1 MQSSTDVLVA
11 GAGPVGLLLA
21 CELQRQGV
29 DHMLIDLRPEPSYF
43 CKALGVTPRTLEIF
57 EDLGVVEDAIDA
69 GLWLQ
74 GMSTFTNGVESGS
87 LDRLAEN
94 LPYGFLALPQYETE
108 RILEQCLERHG
119 GAVRRGLAL
128 QSFKSGTQGVE
139 AQVADTTG
147 MIRTVSCRWLVGCDG
162 ARSTVRKGLELPF
175 EGDSYPMTFMLGDV
189 EMDWDL
195 PRGRSYR
202 FQWVEDGQLTN
213 VVVAV
218 PVHGSTRRYR
228 LSTAVPE
235 TIGQDVHVGAE
246 ASEAPTLERLA
257 EAVAPLLPP
266 DARLSTLHWSS
277 TYRISHR
284 IVHRYAVG
292 PMFVAGDA
300 AHIHPPIGGQGMNT
314 GLQDAHNLAW
324 KLVLAARGL
333 AAGELLESYSAE
345 RQPVGQD
352 VVRQTSRAMDDA
364 MANRPI
370 LQNPAARESQL
381 FISYRSSALVK
392 DDLTDGI
399 ANRSVP
405 CAGDRSPDA
414 NGLTRSFVA
423 HPIRLRERLGRG
435 RHVLVGYVDGKSADA
450 VYSGFADLLEAL
462 QRRVA
467 DLGSGFAIVAPDT
480 YLVDQERIPLLTD
493 AGGDFVRA
501 YGARGG
507 MVWLVRP
514 DGHIGWRCDRPDVG
528 KLSNY
533 LDRFL
538 VAPA

>member
-1 MQSSTDVLVA
+1 MRSSTDVLVA

-29 DHMLIDLRPEPSYF
+29 DHLLIDLRPEPSYF

-69 GLWLQ
+69 GLWLR
-74 GMSTFTNGVESGS
+74 GMSTFVNGVASGS
-87 LDRLAEN
+87 LDMPAEDM
-94 LPYGFLALPQYETE
+94 PYGFLALPQYETE

-128 QSFKSGTQGVE
+128 QSFEAGTEGVE
-139 AQVADTTG
+139 ARVADTTG
-147 MIRTVSCRWLVGCDG
+147 AVRTVACRWLVGCDG
-162 ARSTVRKGLELPF
+162 ARSSVRKGLGLSF

-202 FQWVEDGQLTN
+202 FQRIEDGQLTN
-213 VVVAV
+213 VAVAV

-228 LSTAVPE
+228 LSAAVPE
-235 TIGQDVHVGAE
+235 TIGQDAGLGVE
-246 ASEAPTLERLA
+246 ASEALTLERLA
-257 EAVAPLLPP
+257 EVMSPALPP
-266 DARLSTLHWSS
+266 GARLSSLHWSS

-284 IVHRYAVG
+284 IVPRYSVG
-292 PMFVAGDA
+292 PVFIAGDA

-333 AAGELLESYSAE
+333 AAPGLLESYSAE
-345 RQPVGQD
+345 RQPVGRD
-352 VVRQTSRAMDDA
+352 VVEQTSRAMDDA
-364 MANRPI
+364 IANRPI

-381 FISYRSSALVK
+381 FIGYRSSALVE
-392 DDLTDGI
+392 DDLADG
-399 ANRSVP
+399 AADASAP
-405 CAGDRSPDA
+405 GAGDRAPDA
-414 NGLTRSFVA
+414 SGLTRPFA
-423 HPIRLRERLGRG
+423 GHPIRLRERLGRG
-435 RHVLVGYVDGKSADA
+435 RHVLVGYIGAERADEASSAL
-450 VYSGFADLLEAL
+450 ADLLQML
-462 QRRVA
+462 RRRMA
-467 DLGSGFAIVAPDT
+467 DLASGIAIVAPDAP
-480 YLVDQERIPLLTD
+480 LADRERIPPITD
-493 AGGDFVRA
+493 SGGDFVRA
-501 YGARGG
+501 YGARSG

-514 DGHIGWRCDRPDVG
+514 DGHIGWRCDQPSVE

-533 LDRFL
+533 LDRIAA
-538 VAPA
+538 APA